1 MRSCSKLDT
10 PAPWLSA
17 MLRRPGR
24 ADARP
29 GFTLIELMVV
39 MAVLVILMGLLM
51 ATLGRVSEQRKKTL
65 AQKQVSDIA
74 QAALAYSQTLAAF
87 PPDTGVLVL
96 EGDALAQP
104 VPFDPEEVE
113 TTEPYQGSGPE
124 GFVAD
129 SICRYLGRKVR
140 DAATKKMQGPFL
152 DIRDLHIREVDD
164 KKLFV
169 DPWGH
174 PYLMD
179 CVHVRRVES
188 KLPPGADDKLVDKP
202 YEARRVGEPYDTAQ
216 VPVAERVK
224 EVKVWSLGPDGKAGD
239 VPMSRIFGAPTE
251 PTDQDNIRSW

>member
-1 MRSCSKLDT
+1 MRSCSKLDA

-152 DIRDLHIREVDD
+152 DIRDLHIKEV
-164 KKLFV
+164 
-169 DPWGH
+169 
-174 PYLMD
+174 
-179 CVHVRRVES
+179 S